1 MAKLRLLSLNLF
13 LWLSVALL
21 AQTYNRA
28 AYYKTANGKMK
39 ADLKTALSQIISEH
53 DVKDYGSL
61 WKYYYL
67 TDRRADN
74 TVIDRYSY
82 ETFEFTEQGVTVPG
96 MDKEHGFPKSWW
108 GGDKIPAYTD
118 LHHLM
123 PSEHYANLAK
133 SNYGMGIVTQPLAK
147 KTEIWDNG
155 CIKVGR
161 GQAGNNGLV
170 SLWEPAD
177 EWKGDFARA
186 YFYVVTCYEDLEM
199 VQGEG
204 ANSMSTGR
212 YPKLQEW
219 AYKLYLKWSRQD
231 PVSDVERVR
240 NDSVFSIQGNRNPFI
255 DFDGLEQYIWGTHM
269 ETAFN
274 ASAYENPFDG
284 TIPEPEPEPDP
295 EPIVEPDP
303 QPILPGDYVRV
314 TEEPEDWTGT
324 YLIVYEGEGAVF
336 NGNLDALDVAFD
348 TICVTI
354 NDNVIA
360 QSEKVDAAAFTIEPV
375 DGGYSIRSQK
385 GQYIG
390 RTKDDNGLETSTT
403 NAYVN
408 TLQIDDEGEVGILS
422 TGGAYLRFNAAS
434 NQKRFRYYKSS
445 TYDKQ
450 KVVALYQRTKAQTG
464 DVNGDGILSI
474 ADVTAL
480 VNIVLSRE
488 DAEAHTYHREAADVN
503 ADGTVSIADVTVLVN
518 IILKRTNE

>member
-1 MAKLRLLSLNLF
+1 MKNLRFLSINLF
-13 LWLSVALL
+13 LWLSVALV
-21 AQTYNRA
+21 AQTFSRA
-28 AYYKTANGKMK
+28 SYYKNANGKMK
-39 ADLKTALSQIISEH
+39 AELKTALSQIINPH

-67 TDRRADN
+67 TDRREDN
-74 TVIDRYSY
+74 TVIDRYSN
-82 ETFEFTEQGVTVPG
+82 ETFEFGEQGVTVSG

-108 GGDKIPAYTD
+108 GGDKNPAYTD

-133 SNYGMGIVTQPLAK
+133 SNYGMGVVTLPLAK

-186 YFYVVTCYEDLEM
+186 YFYVITCYEDLEM

-204 ANSMSTGR
+204 ANSMVTGK

-231 PVSDVERVR
+231 PVSDVERTR
-240 NDSVFSIQGNRNPFI
+240 NDSVFNIQGNRNPFI

-284 TIPEPEPEPDP
+284 TIPEPEPEPEPVIEP
-295 EPIVEPDP
+295 EPEP
-303 QPILPGDYVRV
+303 QPVLPGDYVKV
-314 TEEPEDWTGT
+314 TDEPDDWTGT
-324 YLIVYEGEGAVF
+324 YLIVYEGESVAM
-336 NGNLDALDVAFD
+336 NGDLDILDAAYD

-354 NDNVIA
+354 NDDVIA
-360 QSEKVDAAAFTIEPV
+360 HTDRTDAAAFTIEEV
-375 DGGYSIRSQK
+375 DGGYTIKSQK

-390 RTKDDNGLETSTT
+390 RTKDSNGLDTSMET
-403 NAYVN
+403 AYVN
-408 TLQIDDEGEVGILS
+408 ALSIDDEGEVEILS

-434 NQKRFRYYKSS
+434 NQKRFRYYQSS
-445 TYDKQ
+445 TYEKQ
-450 KVVALYQRTKAQTG
+450 KVIALYQKVKAMLG
-464 DVNGDGILSI
+464 
-474 ADVTAL
+474 
-480 VNIVLSRE
+480 
-488 DAEAHTYHREAADVN
+488 DVN
-503 ADGTVSIADVTVLVN
+503 ADGTVSIADVTALVNIVLGKTVEYELEVADVNGDGTVSIADVTVLVN
-518 IILKRTNE
+518 MILGKTNE